1 MGPGV
6 DLRAML
12 HVKYVQRQTS
22 RRATFIPSFP
32 SRPIAHRHRH
42 TVPTNTTETEAEASH
57 LLPLADAVH
66 RDRSH

>member
-12 HVKYVQRQTS
+12 HVQYVRARQTS
-22 RRATFIPSFP
+22 RQH
-32 SRPIAHRHRH
+32 SRPIAMHRH
-42 TVPTNTTETEAEASH
+42 TVPTNTTEAEATH